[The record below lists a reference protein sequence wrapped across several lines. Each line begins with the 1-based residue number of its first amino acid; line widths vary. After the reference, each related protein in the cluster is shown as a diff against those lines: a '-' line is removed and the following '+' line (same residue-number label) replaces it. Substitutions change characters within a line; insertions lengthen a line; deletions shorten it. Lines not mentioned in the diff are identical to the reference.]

1 MNNNVLIYTFSLL
14 LIPLVLLQK
23 RRYIAKIGIAPV
35 NIRWTKGLIF
45 VFILTILIRG
55 LAYDTGADWL
65 AYYNFIVD
73 ADYGRYNAWAEHSE
87 WLFKEFV
94 KILSSLDLW
103 YCTFFVIVSALIV
116 YSLMKISSLFGKAMP
131 YIMISWYPI
140 LFSLSL
146 NIYRQYI
153 AISLIYLCIYF
164 WYEGSKKI
172 SIISLIIALLFHTS
186 AISAVAF
193 IGLAILMCKKEINVW
208 IYIIIIAISNI
219 GTQFVL
225 DKFLN
230 LTAGFSS
237 IFQMGNSNV
246 YEIQNF
252 ADSMYGTTYTWIFM
266 IVNAA
271 CVYLSNKIKD
281 LYTNYKFFHYAS
293 IIAYVLYPICQQELL
308 SRILLYAQMYV
319 PITLG
324 VMLTHYKKTKGFPYI
339 IICFSLLIYFI
350 LFLYY
355 LNEMGNDHPYIIRWD
370 KC

>member
-1 MNNNVLIYTFSLL
+1 M
-14 LIPLVLLQK
+14 
-23 RRYIAKIGIAPV
+23 GIAPV
-35 NIRWTKGLIF
+35 NIYWTKGLIF
-45 VFILTILIRG
+45 AFAITILIRG

-94 KILSSLDLW
+94 KILSSLNLW

-146 NIYRQYI
+146 NIYRQYVS
-153 AISLIYLCIYF
+153 ISLIYLCIYF
-164 WYEGSKKI
+164 WYKGNKKI
-172 SIISLIIALLFHTS
+172 SLISLITAILFHTS

-193 IGLAILMCKKEINVW
+193 IILTILMCRKEINVW
-208 IYIIIIAISNI
+208 IYIILIIVSNI
-219 GTQFVL
+219 STQFIL
-225 DKFLN
+225 DRFLN

-246 YEIQNF
+246 YDIQSF
-252 ADSMYGTTYTWIFM
+252 SDSMYGTTYTWILM

-293 IIAYVLYPICQQELL
+293 IIAYILYPICQQELL
-308 SRILLYAQMYV
+308 SRILLYVQMFI

-324 VMLTHYKKTKGFPYI
+324 VIFTHYKKNKGLPYT
-339 IICFSLLIYFI
+339 IICFSLFTYFVM
-350 LFLYY
+350 FYYY
-355 LNEMGNDHPYIIRWD
+355 LNGLGIEHPYKILWN
-370 KC
+370 KL

>member
-1 MNNNVLIYTFSLL
+1 M
-14 LIPLVLLQK
+14 
-23 RRYIAKIGIAPV
+23 GIAPV
-35 NIRWTKGLIF
+35 NIYWTKGLIF
-45 VFILTILIRG
+45 AFAITILIRG

-94 KILSSLDLW
+94 KILSSLNLW

-146 NIYRQYI
+146 NIYRQYVS
-153 AISLIYLCIYF
+153 ISLIYLCIYF
-164 WYEGSKKI
+164 WYKGNKKI
-172 SIISLIIALLFHTS
+172 SLISLITAILFHTS

-193 IGLAILMCKKEINVW
+193 IILTILMCRKEINVW
-208 IYIIIIAISNI
+208 IYIILIIVSNI
-219 GTQFVL
+219 STQFIL
-225 DKFLN
+225 DRFLN

-246 YEIQNF
+246 YDIQSF
-252 ADSMYGTTYTWIFM
+252 SDSMYGTTYTWILM

-293 IIAYVLYPICQQELL
+293 IIAYILYPICQQELL
-308 SRILLYAQMYV
+308 SRILLYVQIFI

-324 VMLTHYKKTKGFPYI
+324 VIFTHYKKNKGLPYT
-339 IICFSLLIYFI
+339 IICFSLFTYFVM
-350 LFLYY
+350 FYYY
-355 LNEMGNDHPYIIRWD
+355 LNGLSIEHPYKILWN
-370 KC
+370 KL

>member
-1 MNNNVLIYTFSLL
+1 M
-14 LIPLVLLQK
+14 
-23 RRYIAKIGIAPV
+23 GIAPV
-35 NIRWTKGLIF
+35 NIYWTKGLIF
-45 VFILTILIRG
+45 AFAITILIRG

-94 KILSSLDLW
+94 KILSSLNLW

-146 NIYRQYI
+146 NIYRQYVS
-153 AISLIYLCIYF
+153 ISLIYLCIYF
-164 WYEGSKKI
+164 WYKGNKKI
-172 SIISLIIALLFHTS
+172 SLISLITAILFHTS

-193 IGLAILMCKKEINVW
+193 IILTILMCRKEINVW
-208 IYIIIIAISNI
+208 IYIILIIVSNI
-219 GTQFVL
+219 STQFIL
-225 DKFLN
+225 DRFLN

-246 YEIQNF
+246 YDIQSF
-252 ADSMYGTTYTWIFM
+252 SDSMYGTTYTWILM

-293 IIAYVLYPICQQELL
+293 IIAYILYPICQQELL
-308 SRILLYAQMYV
+308 SRILLYVQMFI

-324 VMLTHYKKTKGFPYI
+324 VIFTHYKKNKGLPYT
-339 IICFSLLIYFI
+339 IICFSLFTYFVM
-350 LFLYY
+350 FYYY
-355 LNEMGNDHPYIIRWD
+355 LNGLSIEHPYKILWN
-370 KC
+370 KL

>member
-1 MNNNVLIYTFSLL
+1 MNYTILIYTFILL
-14 LIPLVLLQK
+14 LIPSILLRK
-23 RRYIAKIGIAPV
+23 RYITNMGIAPV
-35 NIRWTKGLIF
+35 NIYWTKGLIF
-45 VFILTILIRG
+45 AFAITILIRG

-94 KILSSLDLW
+94 KILSSLNLW

-146 NIYRQYI
+146 NIYRQYVS
-153 AISLIYLCIYF
+153 ISLIYLCIYF
-164 WYEGSKKI
+164 WYKGNKKI
-172 SIISLIIALLFHTS
+172 SLISLITAILFHTS

-193 IGLAILMCKKEINVW
+193 IILTILMCRKEINVW
-208 IYIIIIAISNI
+208 IYIILIIVSNI
-219 GTQFVL
+219 STQFIL
-225 DKFLN
+225 DRFLN

-246 YEIQNF
+246 YDIQSF
-252 ADSMYGTTYTWIFM
+252 SDSMYGTTYTWILM

-293 IIAYVLYPICQQELL
+293 IIAYILYPICQQELL
-308 SRILLYAQMYV
+308 SRILLYVQMFI

-324 VMLTHYKKTKGFPYI
+324 VIFTHYKKNKGLPYT
-339 IICFSLLIYFI
+339 IICFSLFTYFVM
-350 LFLYY
+350 FYYY
-355 LNEMGNDHPYIIRWD
+355 LNGLGIEHPYKILWN
-370 KC
+370 KL

>member
-1 MNNNVLIYTFSLL
+1 M
-14 LIPLVLLQK
+14 
-23 RRYIAKIGIAPV
+23 GIAPV
-35 NIRWTKGLIF
+35 NIYWTKGLIF
-45 VFILTILIRG
+45 AFAITILIRG

-94 KILSSLDLW
+94 KILSSLNLW

-146 NIYRQYI
+146 NIYRQYVS
-153 AISLIYLCIYF
+153 ISLIYLCIYF
-164 WYEGSKKI
+164 WYKGNKKI
-172 SIISLIIALLFHTS
+172 SLISLITAILFHTS

-193 IGLAILMCKKEINVW
+193 IILTILMCRKEINVW
-208 IYIIIIAISNI
+208 IYIILIIVSNI
-219 GTQFVL
+219 STQFIL
-225 DKFLN
+225 YRFLN

-246 YEIQNF
+246 YDIQSF
-252 ADSMYGTTYTWIFM
+252 SDSMYGTTYTWILM

-293 IIAYVLYPICQQELL
+293 IIAYILYPICQQELL
-308 SRILLYAQMYV
+308 SRILLYVQMFI

-324 VMLTHYKKTKGFPYI
+324 VIFTHYKKNKGLPYT
-339 IICFSLLIYFI
+339 IICFSLFTYFVM
-350 LFLYY
+350 FYYY
-355 LNEMGNDHPYIIRWD
+355 LNGLGIEHPYKILWN
-370 KC
+370 KL

>member
-1 MNNNVLIYTFSLL
+1 M
-14 LIPLVLLQK
+14 
-23 RRYIAKIGIAPV
+23 GIAPV
-35 NIRWTKGLIF
+35 NIYWTKGLIF
-45 VFILTILIRG
+45 AFAITILIRG

-94 KILSSLDLW
+94 KILSSLNLW

-146 NIYRQYI
+146 NIYRQYVS
-153 AISLIYLCIYF
+153 ISLIYLCIYF
-164 WYEGSKKI
+164 WYKGNKKI
-172 SIISLIIALLFHTS
+172 SLISLITAILFHTS

-193 IGLAILMCKKEINVW
+193 IILTILMCRKEINVW
-208 IYIIIIAISNI
+208 IYIILIIVSNI
-219 GTQFVL
+219 STQFIL
-225 DKFLN
+225 DRFLN

-246 YEIQNF
+246 YDIQSF
-252 ADSMYGTTYTWIFM
+252 SDSMYGTTYTWILM

-281 LYTNYKFFHYAS
+281 LYTNYKFFHYSS
-293 IIAYVLYPICQQELL
+293 IIAYILYPICQQELL
-308 SRILLYAQMYV
+308 SRILLYVQMFI

-324 VMLTHYKKTKGFPYI
+324 VIFTHYKKNKGLPYT
-339 IICFSLLIYFI
+339 IICFSLFTYFVM
-350 LFLYY
+350 FYYY
-355 LNEMGNDHPYIIRWD
+355 LNGLGIEHPYKILWN
-370 KC
+370 KL